1 MAARLVSRCGAV
13 RAAPHSGPLVSC
25 RRWSGAS
32 TDTVYDVVVSGG
44 GLVGAAMACALGY
57 DIHFHDKKILLLE
70 AGPKKVLE
78 KLSETYSNRV
88 SSISPGSATLLSSFG
103 AWDHICNMRY
113 RAFRRMQVWDACSE
127 ALIMFD
133 KDNLDDMGYI
143 VENDV
148 IMHALTKQLEAVS
161 DRVTVLYRSKAIRY
175 TWPCPFPM
183 ADSSPWVHITLG
195 DGSTFQTK
203 LLATENNVAW
213 QRFLPSGPIA
223 LLPVR
228 GPSGQSAHM
237 HAAFPLHFLSAFF
250 WFQGN
255 LPRLFLS
262 DTLSSLVWS
271 TSHEH
276 AAELVS
282 MDEEKFVDAVNSAFW
297 SDADHTDFI
306 DTAGAMLQYAVSLLK
321 PTKVSAR
328 QLPPSVARVDAK
340 SRVLFPLGLGHAAEY
355 VRPRVALI
363 GDAAHRVHPLAGQGV
378 NMGFGDVSSLAHH
391 LSTAAFNGKDLGSM
405 SHLTGY
411 ETERQRHNTVL
422 LAATDLLKRLY
433 STSASP
439 LVLLRTWG
447 LQATN
452 AVSPLKE
459 QIMAF
464 ASK

>member
-13 RAAPHSGPLVSC
+13 GAATYSSPLVSC

-113 RAFRRMQVWDACSE
+113 RAFRRMQVYRSP
-127 ALIMFD
+127 LSSN
-133 KDNLDDMGYI
+133 K
-143 VENDV
+143 V
-148 IMHALTKQLEAVS
+148 HSLTKWEEAFPES
-161 DRVTVLYRSKAIRY
+161 SNFIFSYRVTVLYRSKAIRY

-203 LLATENNVAW
+203 LLIGADGHNSGVRQAAGIQNVSWNYDQSAVVATLHLSEATENNVAW

-223 LLPVR
+223 LLP
-228 GPSGQSAHM
+228 
-237 HAAFPLHFLSAFF
+237 
-250 WFQGN
+250 
-255 LPRLFLS
+255 LS

-276 AAELVS
+276 AAQLVS

-306 DTAGAMLQYAVSLLK
+306 DTAGAMLQYAVGLLK

-378 NMGFGDVSSLAHH
+378 NMGFGDISSLAHH

-411 ETERQRHNTVL
+411 ETERQRHNTAL

-433 STSASP
+433 STSAAP

>member
-1 MAARLVSRCGAV
+1 MAARLAKSGWGAAAVASR
-13 RAAPHSGPLVSC
+13 RSPLVSS
-25 RRWSGAS
+25 RRCSGAS
-32 TDTVYDVVVSGG
+32 ADTVYDVVVSGG
-44 GLVGAAMACALGY
+44 GLVGAAMACALGHN
-57 DIHFHDKKILLLE
+57 IHFSDKKILLLE
-70 AGPKKVLE
+70 AGPKKILE
-78 KLSETYSNRV
+78 KLPETYSNRV

-103 AWDHICNMRY
+103 AWDHICNMRI

-133 KDNLDDMGYI
+133 KDNLDAMGYI

-161 DRVTVLYRSKAIRY
+161 DRVTVLYRSKAVSY
-175 TWPCPFPM
+175 TWPYSFSM

-195 DGSTFQTK
+195 DGSTLQTK
-203 LLATENNVAW
+203 LLIGADGHNSGVRQAAGIQNVSW
-213 QRFLPSGPIA
+213 NYD
-223 LLPVR
+223 
-228 GPSGQSAHM
+228 QSAVV
-237 HAAFPLHFLSAFF
+237 ATLHLSE
-250 WFQGN
+250 
-255 LPRLFLS
+255 LS
-262 DTLSSLVWS
+262 DTFSSLVWS

-282 MDEEKFVDAVNSAFW
+282 MDEEKFVDAINSAFW
-297 SDADHTDFI
+297 SDVNHSDFI
-306 DTAGAMLQYAVSLLK
+306 DSAGTILHYAVALLK
-321 PTKVSAR
+321 PTKISAR
-328 QLPPSVARVDAK
+328 QLPPSVARVDAQ
-340 SRVLFPLGLGHAAEY
+340 SRALFPLGLGHAAEY

-378 NMGFGDVSSLAHH
+378 NMGFGDISSLVHH
-391 LSTAAFNGKDLGSM
+391 LSAAAFNGKDLGSM

-411 ETERQRHNTVL
+411 ETDRQRHNTAL
-422 LAATDLLKRLY
+422 LVATDLLKRLY
-433 STSASP
+433 STSVTP